1 MNEGQKII
9 DNTEL
14 DWSHPF
20 QSIGKV
26 LSSIWSLIF
35 GGGNTTPNSGNSSNT
50 RSVQTA
56 SLAVGTNYV
65 PNDGL
70 AYLHQG
76 EAVIPKKY
84 NQPYQPNGMSAEERA
99 YMDKMIAT
107 MNRLDGT
114 IAQGINVKGEFRQR
128 GNDLVATVEKN
139 KSRQSN
145 TVLNNKV
152 YAR

>member
-1 MNEGQKII
+1 M
-9 DNTEL
+9 
-14 DWSHPF
+14 
-20 QSIGKV
+20 V
-26 LSSIWSLIF
+26 V
-35 GGGNTTPNSGNSSNT
+35 GGGASGG
-50 RSVQTA
+50 RSRVA
-56 SLAVGTNYV
+56 SFAVGTNYI

-84 NQPYQPNGMSAEERA
+84 NQPYQPGGMSAEERA
-99 YMDKMIAT
+99 YMDRMIAT